1 MKLKRNDIPAAAAFA
16 EADKVILKRM
26 LLDMTMITAKFLTA
40 YYFRSLLLV
49 SDALFG
55 IFVWLRFLAARQ
67 NRAAVNAFVSIAL
80 GVVFAAAAAALAW
93 SSLGSVL
100 ALFQGLD
107 SSVPRGMV
115 LVAAVLLL
123 VLRDLFI
130 RFLPVQ
136 FGKQAEELFFE
147 RTVSGFTLAVMALS
161 VLPGFPGLSACL
173 FTLGL
178 TLCTAWFSGKVI
190 FDEVEYL
197 VSSRDTE
204 S

>member
-1 MKLKRNDIPAAAAFA
+1 MPTTTAAEDKL
-16 EADKVILKRM
+16 VLKRM
-26 LLDMTMITAKFLTA
+26 LLDMSFITMKFLTA
-40 YYFRSLLLV
+40 YYIRSLLLA

-55 IFVWLRFLAARQ
+55 IFIWLRFLAARR
-67 NRAAVNAFVSIAL
+67 NRVPANSFVAITL
-80 GVVFAAAAAALAW
+80 GMFFAAAAAGVAW

-100 ALFQGLD
+100 ALFQGLEFA
-107 SSVPRGMV
+107 VPGRIT

-130 RFLPVQ
+130 RFFPVQ
-136 FGKQAEELFFE
+136 LGNGKEELFFE
-147 RTVSGFTLAVMALS
+147 RTVSGLTLAVMALS
-161 VLPGFPGLSACL
+161 LASGLLGLAAPL

-178 TLCTAWFSGKVI
+178 SLGTACFSGKVI

-197 VSSRDTE
+197 LSSRHSE